1 MPHHPAVARGAPRTK
16 VAHDNTTV
24 RGRVTCT
31 ERPVR
36 TPRTH
41 LADRSGHPARTS
53 PTGHRSSLHVRTT
66 DESRPVGEHE
76 RGVVTARR
84 ACDQKHEAQD
94 DEDQE
99 HEAQDTAAGRGARD
113 GGSGGVGVGA
123 EPHALRVDVDEL
135 ALDLAATI
143 GVLVRVGA
151 LELPEQ

>member
-1 MPHHPAVARGAPRTK
+1 M
-16 VAHDNTTV
+16 TT
-24 RGRVTCT
+24 
-31 ERPVR
+31 
-36 TPRTH
+36 
-41 LADRSGHPARTS
+41 
-53 PTGHRSSLHVRTT
+53 
-66 DESRPVGEHE
+66 
-76 RGVVTARR
+76 RR
-84 ACDQKHEAQD
+84 ACDQKHAAQDDEDQEHEAQD

-113 GGSGGVGVGA
+113 GGSGGVSVGA

>member
-1 MPHHPAVARGAPRTK
+1 M
-16 VAHDNTTV
+16 TT
-24 RGRVTCT
+24 
-31 ERPVR
+31 
-36 TPRTH
+36 
-41 LADRSGHPARTS
+41 
-53 PTGHRSSLHVRTT
+53 
-66 DESRPVGEHE
+66 
-76 RGVVTARR
+76 RR
-84 ACDQKHEAQD
+84 ACDQEHEAQDDEDQEHDAQD

-99 HEAQDTAAGRGARD
+99 HEAQDTAAGRGAQD